1 MSLNVAKKN
10 IALISTRPSEKNIGL
25 LKGLENTSISLLSHP
40 LTEIIPLKNYD
51 KFDEILN
58 NLKNYQH
65 IIFISSNAVQ
75 FFISRIS
82 KLSIKLPKHIIFSS
96 IGPTTQKALKDNFD
110 INVHCPKKNFDS
122 KHLLKNKVFEHVQN
136 KKVLVVR
143 GVGGRE
149 SLKKMLEEKGA
160 DVDYG
165 ECYVRNYLPINFKKI
180 QQEIKAYNS
189 IFLLISSQESA
200 INFLA
205 QNKED
210 DWQWLKSTKIIV
222 NHPRIKKVLDLTFDK
237 IILTN
242 DVALNSLI
250 KIVKS
255 N

>member
-1 MSLNVAKKN
+1 MNLNVVKKS

-25 LKGLENTSISLLSHP
+25 LKGLENTNISLLSHP

-51 KFDEILN
+51 RFDEILN

-65 IIFISSNAVQ
+65 IIFISTNAVQ
-75 FFISRIS
+75 FFISRID
-82 KLSIKLPKHIIFSS
+82 KFSIKLPKHTIFSS

-122 KHLLKNKVFEHVQN
+122 EHLLNNKVFKHIQN
-136 KKVLVVR
+136 KKVLVIR

-165 ECYVRNYLPINFKKI
+165 ECYIRNYLPINFMKI

-189 IFLLISSQESA
+189 IFLLISSHESA
-200 INFLA
+200 INLLA
-205 QNKED
+205 QNKGGNL
-210 DWQWLKSTKIIV
+210 QWLKSTKIIV
-222 NHPRIKKVLDLTFDK
+222 NHPRIKEVLDLTSDN

-242 DVALNSLI
+242 DVALNSLL

>member
-1 MSLNVAKKN
+1 MNLNVLKKN
-10 IALISTRPSEKNIGL
+10 IALISTRPAEKNLSL
-25 LKGLENTSISLLSHP
+25 LKGLENTNISLLSHP

-65 IIFISSNAVQ
+65 IIFISTNAVQ
-75 FFISRIS
+75 FFISRVN
-82 KLSIKLPKHIIFSS
+82 KFSIKLPKHIIFSS

-143 GVGGRE
+143 GVEGRE

-160 DVDYG
+160 YVDYG
-165 ECYVRNYLPINFKKI
+165 ECYIRNYLPINFEKI

-189 IFLLISSQESA
+189 IFLLISSHESA

-205 QNKED
+205 QNKEH

-222 NHPRIKKVLDLTFDK
+222 NHPRVKEVLGLTSDN

-242 DVALNSLI
+242 DVALNSLL